1 MRRSIVLL
9 STSLTL
15 AMIAPGASG
24 RSTILDLDAQAAAS
38 SALGTE
44 RLLDVPYFLKGQAH
58 SAIAQDLGVF
68 RSNQRTNA
76 FNKSDEAAC
85 QIAFLSA
92 VIQFQKRAQ
101 SLGGDAVVDLTSIT
115 ADKPLDSATQYRCA
129 AGNIVANVALTGR
142 VVKLKK

>member
-9 STSLTL
+9 SMSLAL

-24 RSTILDLDAQAAAS
+24 RSTILDLDAQAAANS
-38 SALGTE
+38 SLGRE
-44 RLLDVPYFLKGQAH
+44 RLLGVPYFLKGQAH

-68 RSNQRTNA
+68 SSNQRTNA

-101 SLGGDAVVDLTSIT
+101 SLGGDAVVDLKSIT
-115 ADKPLDSATQYRCA
+115 AGKELESAKQYRCA
-129 AGNIVANVALTGR
+129 AGNVVANVVLSGR